1 LPYQIEEW
9 VLACLTIISLYKVL
23 AKLKNKMKFRFSL
36 KYFLLTI
43 FIFLTE
49 VLIAT
54 KLANIFFVRAY
65 LGDVIV
71 VILLYTFVKS
81 FVKMNDKK
89 LILGILVFSCLVE
102 FAQYFHIAE
111 KLGFRPGSLMYIVI
125 GNSFSWIDILCY
137 AVGCMLLFLWLRLNN
152 LKKKEAIAD

>member
-1 LPYQIEEW
+1 M
-9 VLACLTIISLYKVL
+9 
-23 AKLKNKMKFRFSL
+23 KLQFNL

-43 FIFLTE
+43 VIFLVE

-54 KLANIFFVRAY
+54 KLAHIFFVRAY

-71 VILLYTFVKS
+71 VMLLYTFVKS
-81 FVKMNDKK
+81 FVKMDDKK

-102 FAQYFHIAE
+102 FAQYFTVAE

-137 AVGCMLLFLWLRLNN
+137 AAGCLLLFLWLKLTHSE
-152 LKKKEAIAD
+152 KKEQTIVD